1 MPVNVTVPDAVNVP
15 DSVHVLAPVP
25 VTVMVLPLSTIVP
38 AVWSNVPTE
47 IAVEDVSVVEPLE
60 E

>member
-1 MPVNVTVPDAVNVP
+1 MNVP

-47 IAVEDVSVVEPLE
+47 IAVEDVRVVEPLE

>member
-1 MPVNVTVPDAVNVP
+1 MPVKVTAPVAVNVP
-15 DSVHVLAPVP
+15 DSVQVDAPVP

-38 AVWSNVPTE
+38 FVWFIFPIE
-47 IAVEDVSVVEPLE
+47 IGVDKVSVVEPLE